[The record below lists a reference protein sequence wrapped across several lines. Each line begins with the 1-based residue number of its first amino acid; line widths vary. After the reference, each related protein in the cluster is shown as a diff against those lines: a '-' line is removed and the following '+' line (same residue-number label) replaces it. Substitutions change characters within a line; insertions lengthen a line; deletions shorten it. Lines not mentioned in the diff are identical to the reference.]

1 MEINYHQLSIGQ
13 LHEMLKNK
21 VITPNQLVTSVYK
34 RLAQWK
40 KLNGVV
46 TSLEAKAIKHAKII
60 NEIPID
66 NNNLLMGIP
75 FVMKDNI
82 ATINN
87 LTTGSSKILA
97 NFIPNYDSTVNQ
109 YLTKANAINIA
120 KTALDELG
128 MGGDGLYA
136 ATGHVLNPWNQKHI
150 TGGSSSGSAAL
161 VAAGIVPFALGT
173 DTGDSIRK
181 PAAYCG
187 IIGFKPTYG
196 LISRNGVFPYAPSLD
211 TVGVFTNHVE
221 DVAIVLDNLVHH
233 DPQDFTSVTSTQK
246 DYVKNLNPEMK
257 HKNIAILN
265 YDNYKWNPEVKQAFD
280 NAINSLTTSGAKVS
294 KINFNEQLL
303 QALLPVYMIISF
315 AEATSCHAN
324 LTGINFGIRKAG
336 KDYTQVMTNSRTAGF
351 DDMVK
356 RRYIIGAYALS
367 SSHQEEL
374 FNKAKK
380 VRRLIVEALT
390 QIFKKHDAFI
400 VMPTVNSAPTIKD
413 VLEQKKVISCQH
425 DYLED
430 LLLLSNLNGGPSIT
444 IPLITVNNLPIGIN
458 INTAPFN
465 DQLAL
470 NIAQF
475 LSKNINFNNKLL
487 LGDKNE

>member
-1 MEINYHQLSIGQ
+1 MKINYHQLSIRQ
-13 LHEMLKNK
+13 LHEMLMNE
-21 VITPNQLVTSVYK
+21 VITPIQLVTSVYK
-34 RLAQWK
+34 RLEKWK
-40 KLNGVV
+40 NLNGVV
-46 TSLEAKAIKHAKII
+46 TSLAPQAIKHAK
-60 NEIPID
+60 ELTQTSMD
-66 NNNLLMGIP
+66 KSNLLMGIP

-82 ATINN
+82 ATIDN

-97 NFIPNYDSTVNQ
+97 NFIPNYDSTVNK

-136 ATGHVLNPWNQKHI
+136 ATGHVLNPWNPEHI

-187 IIGFKPTYG
+187 ITGFKPTYG

-233 DPQDFTSVTSTQK
+233 DIKDFTSVHSMKK
-246 DYVKNLNPEMK
+246 DYVKNLNPNMQN
-257 HKNIAILN
+257 KNIAILN
-265 YDNYKWNPEVKQAFD
+265 YDSYQWTPDIKQAFD
-280 NAINSLTTSGAKVS
+280 DAVNNLITDGAKIN
-294 KINFNEQLL
+294 KINFDEQLL

-324 LTGINFGIRKAG
+324 LTGINFGIREAG
-336 KDYTQVMTNSRTAGF
+336 ADYSQVMTNSRTAGF
-351 DDMVK
+351 GDMVK

-367 SSHQEEL
+367 ASHQEEL

-380 VRRLIVEALT
+380 VRRLVVEALT
-390 QIFKKHDAFI
+390 QIFKKYDAFI
-400 VMPTVNSAPTIKD
+400 VMPTITSAPTIKD
-413 VLEQKKVISCQH
+413 VLEQKKVISPKH

-444 IPLITVNNLPIGIN
+444 IPLTTVNNLPIGIN
-458 INTAPFN
+458 INAAPFD
-465 DQLAL
+465 DQTAL
-470 NIAQF
+470 DIAQF
-475 LSKNINFNNKLL
+475 LSNYINFNNKM
-487 LGDKNE
+487 LGDENE

>member
-1 MEINYHQLSIGQ
+1 MKINYHQLSIRQ
-13 LHEMLKNK
+13 LHEMLINEI
-21 VITPNQLVTSVYK
+21 ITPNQLITSIYK
-34 RLAQWK
+34 RLGQWN

-46 TSLEAKAIKHAKII
+46 TSLETKAMKHAKLLTQM
-60 NEIPID
+60 PMD
-66 NNNLLMGIP
+66 NNNLLMAIP

-82 ATINN
+82 ATIDS

-109 YLTKANAINIA
+109 DLTKSNAINIA
-120 KTALDELG
+120 KTTLDELG

-136 ATGHVLNPWNQKHI
+136 ATGHVLNPWNLKHI
-150 TGGSSSGSAAL
+150 TGGSSSGSSAL
-161 VAAGIVPFALGT
+161 VAAGVVPFAIGT

-187 IIGFKPTYG
+187 IVGFKPTYG

-221 DVAIVLDNLVHH
+221 DIAIVLDSLVHH
-233 DPQDFTSVTSTQK
+233 DIQDFTSVHSKQK
-246 DYVKNLNPEMK
+246 DYLKNLNSNMK
-257 HKNIAILN
+257 NKNIAILN
-265 YDNYKWNPEVKQAFD
+265 YDSYQWTPNIKQAFD
-280 NAINSLTTSGAKVS
+280 DAINSLTTNGAKVH

-303 QALLPVYMIISF
+303 QALLSVYMIISF

-324 LTGINFGIRKAG
+324 LTGINFGVRKVG
-336 KDYTQVMTNSRTAGF
+336 KDYTQVMTNSRTAGLG
-351 DDMVK
+351 DMVK

-367 SSHQEEL
+367 KNHQEEL

-390 QIFKKHDAFI
+390 QLFKKYEAFI
-400 VMPTVNSAPTIKD
+400 VMPTINTASTIKD
-413 VLEQKKVISCQH
+413 VLERKKVINDQH

-444 IPLITVNNLPIGIN
+444 IPLTTVNDLPIGIS
-458 INTAPFN
+458 INAAPFN
-465 DQLAL
+465 DQAVLD
-470 NIAQF
+470 IAQF
-475 LSKNINFNNKLL
+475 LSNQINFNNKLL
-487 LGDKNE
+487 GDDNE